1 MNVYVMLSRSQVLT
15 AVRADQALLRRVW
28 AAILLE
34 DLPACS
40 CLWCV
45 SKEWEEEE
53 KKKREEKQQ
62 EVQKDFQREDQE
74 EEEERQEQKGEEA
87 EARPCCLE

>member
-1 MNVYVMLSRSQVLT
+1 MLT

-53 KKKREEKQQ
+53 KKKREEKQ
-62 EVQKDFQREDQE
+62 EVQKDFQREDQ